1 MRVICKNCKVQARG
15 FDLFT
20 KLARAA
26 IWSFVHVQFQL
37 RTSAWMSTSM
47 NGELLKGSNVLKTI
61 SSTRLHYWALQNDPS
76 SCNNCLTA
84 IIFKMCNSQC
94 IENVSTSVLN
104 HVCTVDNWHFAF
116 LTLHL
121 HSQMLLTSNTGVPQY
136 KNCQISNTGLPQT
149 KNCQTSNTGVPQYK
163 NCQTSNTRVPQYKNC
178 HRTYMVS
185 FLDGWGLD
193 RKYSPRPNLIFRQNF
208 CSQRENKS
216 ATIFD
221 NCLMWTLFWCSLG
234 LFADYFWFA
243 YHNMLRIKLNFYSK

>member
-1 MRVICKNCKVQARG
+1 MRWNCSAIHESSMDVKVLRSKNYKVQATR
-15 FDLFT
+15 FWCFYEISESCHL
-20 KLARAA
+20 KL
-26 IWSFVHVQFQL
+26 VQFKL

-121 HSQMLLTSNTGVPQY
+121 HAQFNLLTSNTGVPQSSIQKLS
-136 KNCQISNTGLPQT
+136 KNL
-149 KNCQTSNTGVPQYK
+149 
-163 NCQTSNTRVPQYKNC
+163 
-178 HRTYMVS
+178 
-185 FLDGWGLD
+185 
-193 RKYSPRPNLIFRQNF
+193 
-208 CSQRENKS
+208 
-216 ATIFD
+216 
-221 NCLMWTLFWCSLG
+221 
-234 LFADYFWFA
+234 
-243 YHNMLRIKLNFYSK
+243 

>member
-1 MRVICKNCKVQARG
+1 MYTIGESCH
-15 FDLFT
+15 L
-20 KLARAA
+20 KL
-26 IWSFVHVQFQL
+26 VQFKL

-121 HSQMLLTSNTGVPQY
+121 HAQFNLLTSNTGVPHLNTKTVKELIIY
-136 KNCQISNTGLPQT
+136 GVFLWVGVGSKILPKSHFPTKLLFAKGKQICNHFWTIVLCG
-149 KNCQTSNTGVPQYK
+149 
-163 NCQTSNTRVPQYKNC
+163 
-178 HRTYMVS
+178 
-185 FLDGWGLD
+185 
-193 RKYSPRPNLIFRQNF
+193 F
-208 CSQRENKS
+208 CSGVVWNYLLI
-216 ATIFD
+216 TFD
-221 NCLMWTLFWCSLG
+221 
-234 LFADYFWFA
+234 
-243 YHNMLRIKLNFYSK
+243 LRIIIC